1 MYGTECMSL
10 CMKYCHASS
19 TSIATPNRAADTRNG
34 SASAG
39 AAARPSAA
47 APCPCP
53 CPCPCPSSLRTA
65 TEMATWIHC
74 CRSTPLTTSFREAM
88 FLVSSSRLE
97 CSLYLSSAVVRASSA
112 SYMPAYAQYTATGAS
127 VTTSSSASMNPIG
140 RSPAGRIGSDSASA
154 RAGRRHRQS
163 KRSGGLVV

>member
-1 MYGTECMSL
+1 MQTHGDEDS
-10 CMKYCHASS
+10 KFFFPWFRDAASCDDAWTLMRS
-19 TSIATPNRAADTRNG
+19 VERAPAPAATYILT
-34 SASAG
+34 
-39 AAARPSAA
+39 
-47 APCPCP
+47 
-53 CPCPCPSSLRTA
+53 LRTA

-140 RSPAGRIGSDSASA
+140 RSPAGRIGSDS
-154 RAGRRHRQS
+154 
-163 KRSGGLVV
+163 